1 MESYQRLDKLNSIE
15 ISKNA
20 LDICNS
26 IGCQNREIR
35 EKALEYGITY
45 KNVFNGDNT
54 SSNSKK
60 ILEIINCDIK
70 PKINNKTFKTIIY
83 IKWKIHEINLVNL
96 KNKSYDNNNDNISE
110 WIGLLAGLVLYFDEL
125 DNINF
130 NTTRYSSDICKPL
143 TINNV

>member
-1 MESYQRLDKLNSIE
+1 MESYQRLDKLNAIE

-60 ILEIINCDIK
+60 ILEIINCDAK
-70 PKINNKTFKTIIY
+70 PKINNKTFKSISY
-83 IKWKIHEINLVNL
+83 VKCKINEINLANL

-143 TINNV
+143 TINNM